1 MDWFYSRSCR
11 GDNSNLCPKF
21 VQNSEREMKMAR
33 GTSHRMW
40 TFDEYV
46 EEYEKLL
53 AQLTKAEE
61 EPKSLLAEKGMA
73 GMGFVSKGAEKEIDS
88 LRTQLAAHRQKTYEV
103 SIVTFYKRDF
113 NCDADADPPSE
124 RFVGIDFQGTGIG
137 GGDAMLTAPSEDVN
151 GDPMTSGLAEEYIMI
166 KEKEI

>member
-88 LRTQLAAHRQKTYEV
+88 LRTQLAAHRWIPVGEG
-103 SIVTFYKRDF
+103 
-113 NCDADADPPSE
+113 PPE
-124 RFVGIDFQGTGIG
+124 DKKENVLWYNLNKGHPAIDHGNIQIG
-137 GGDAMLTAPSEDVN
+137 SY
-151 GDPMTSGLAEEYIMI
+151 EEYGGSGWTFTHWKPII
-166 KEKEI
+166 LPEPTGDKT

>member
-88 LRTQLAAHRQKTYEV
+88 LRTQLAAHRWIPVGERLPEKQTLVRVRITIDGEPH
-103 SIVTFYKRDF
+103 IVRIRQMGEPHEWF
-113 NCDADADPPSE
+113 NEYGQSTMSMKQIE
-124 RFVGIDFQGTGIG
+124 ENVIDW
-137 GGDAMLTAPSEDVN
+137 
-151 GDPMTSGLAEEYIMI
+151 
-166 KEKEI
+166 KELE

>member
-1 MDWFYSRSCR
+1 M
-11 GDNSNLCPKF
+11 
-21 VQNSEREMKMAR
+21 VR

-61 EPKSLLAEKGMA
+61 ETKGLLAEKGMA

-88 LRTQLAAHRQKTYEV
+88 LRTQLAEAEREIERLRKCLWRIQEE
-103 SIVTFYKRDF
+103 
-113 NCDADADPPSE
+113 ADIEAQPP
-124 RFVGIDFQGTGIG
+124 
-137 GGDAMLTAPSEDVN
+137 GD
-151 GDPMTSGLAEEYIMI
+151 
-166 KEKEI
+166 K